1 MVKAKALG
9 CKVLWFLTPH
19 SCPWGLVPW
28 PGVGLQGPALSPALF
43 RAQQKGLAGPGHTA
57 HAPFSSQPSPKT
69 SLSPGPWDVPHKPW
83 RFLSKLLAHTTELS
97 TPGVL
102 RPPPT
107 RRCGH
112 QNEDCVTLAQCHN
125 PWAGTGSG
133 PWGPWVGAFT
143 SSACMVADK
152 GIDAWRSPVP
162 WLVCAFSLSLPD
174 VCHKTPPW
182 SWNSEHPAP
191 SAGLGNTKVILSSLL
206 TPLLHLTRCPWP
218 AGSIS
223 SSRLWC
229 LGCIITQLSL
239 RLRFPWL
246 PGPIL
251 CPPMLNF
258 SSTPYKAGH
267 TLRLWWNAL
276 TPSWS
281 SKPLCLLQTQLQRYL
296 Y

>member
-162 WLVCAFSLSLPD
+162 WLVCAFSLSLFQ
-174 VCHKTPPW
+174 T
-182 SWNSEHPAP
+182 
-191 SAGLGNTKVILSSLL
+191 SATKPHLDPGTLSTLHRRQGRVSLRSSC
-206 TPLLHLTRCPWP
+206 PVFWHLC
-218 AGSIS
+218 SIS
-223 SSRLWC
+223 PDAHGLQDPSPVPDYDVWAASSPNWVC
-229 LGCIITQLSL
+229 
-239 RLRFPWL
+239 
-246 PGPIL
+246 
-251 CPPMLNF
+251 
-258 SSTPYKAGH
+258 A
-267 TLRLWWNAL
+267 
-276 TPSWS
+276 
-281 SKPLCLLQTQLQRYL
+281 
-296 Y
+296 